1 MKILVDADACP
12 VKESIVKIAKEN
24 DLKVIMVIDNSHILE
39 SSYAEIRVVDR
50 SRDSADFAIINIL
63 EKGDIVVSQ
72 DYGLASISLSKGCYA
87 MNNNGYEYTLENID
101 RLLFERHL
109 NQKTRE
115 AGLRHKG
122 PAKRTADNNISF
134 EKGFRA
140 LINRLNHSIDSIDIG
155 EETMK

>member
-12 VKESIVKIAKEN
+12 VKELIIKIAKEN

-39 SSYAEIRVVDR
+39 SSYAEIKIVDR

-72 DYGLASISLSKGCYA
+72 DYGLASIALSKGCYA
-87 MNNNGYEYTLENID
+87 MNNNGYEYTAENID

-109 NQKTRE
+109 NKKTRE

-122 PAKRTADNNISF
+122 PSKRTADNNISF
-134 EKGFRA
+134 EKGFRT
-140 LINRLNHSIDSIDIG
+140 LINRL
-155 EETMK
+155 KK